1 MKKLNRWDEDTAL
14 SNLYKWCAS
23 QERCHFDVR
32 KKLIEHQI
40 YGEELENIIA
50 HLISEGF
57 LNEERYAKAYASG
70 KYKINKWGRSKI
82 VAGLK
87 QKQISDYCIRKA
99 MEEIEESSYN
109 ANLLQL
115 IEKKIPQIK
124 HKNEYELKQKL
135 TFFLVQ
141 KGYRYEEINSALAS
155 MK

>member
-1 MKKLNRWDEDTAL
+1 
-14 SNLYKWCAS
+14 
-23 QERCHFDVR
+23 
-32 KKLIEHQI
+32 
-40 YGEELENIIA
+40 
-50 HLISEGF
+50 
-57 LNEERYAKAYASG
+57 
-70 KYKINKWGRSKI
+70 
-82 VAGLK
+82 
-87 QKQISDYCIRKA
+87 

-141 KGYRYEEINSALAS
+141 KGYRYEEISSALAS